1 MRASGGLNM
10 SHVSSGKKNP
20 TKTVGNYWG
29 PCKIDAGAKI
39 SPKRGG
45 HCSMEVFTQKL
56 QTLLRVVNPQYCKE
70 TNVVIDHVN

>member
-1 MRASGGLNM
+1 MRASEGLNM

-20 TKTVGNYWG
+20 TKTVGNYLG

-45 HCSMEVFTQKL
+45 HCSMEVVTQ
-56 QTLLRVVNPQYCKE
+56 
-70 TNVVIDHVN
+70 